1 MAIGVDSLLAV
12 LEDPAPEEN
21 WAKAEPVKG
30 DHIRVRRIGGLYYHH
45 GIYVSDDEVISF
57 AGDDDYNPVDWWDTE
72 IQATSFE
79 QFRQGGEIEVRK
91 YTEKEAES
99 LCDVDDTIAFARA
112 CLGNKDYDL
121 LFHNCEHFAN
131 ACKLGVYRSQQTENL
146 HLGDA
151 LTKAIQCLWDEDAR
165 RQWFTEAW
173 EDLKAQVQDKL
184 RRDKEKEDKDEG
196 EGD

>member
-1 MAIGVDSLLAV
+1 MAIDVDSLLAV
-12 LEDPAPEEN
+12 LEDPAPEEY
-21 WAKAEPVKG
+21 WRKGEPSMG

-57 AGDDDYNPVDWWDTE
+57 AGDDDYNPIDWWDTE

-79 QFRQGGEIEVRK
+79 QFRQGGEIEVRQ
-91 YTEKEAES
+91 YTKEEAEN

-131 ACKLGVYRSQQTENL
+131 ACKLGVYRSQQTEQL
-146 HLGDA
+146 LLGDA
-151 LTKAIQCLWDEDAR
+151 LKKAVQCLWDEEAR
-165 RQWFTEAW
+165 QQWLSEAW
-173 EDLKAQVQDKL
+173 QDLKAQVQDKL
-184 RRDKEKEDKDEG
+184 RRDKEKEDDQ
-196 EGD
+196 

>member
-99 LCDVDDTIAFARA
+99 FVTSTIR
-112 CLGNKDYDL
+112 LPL
-121 LFHNCEHFAN
+121 LEPVWATRTTTCYSIIVSTLPMPVSSVSTA
-131 ACKLGVYRSQQTENL
+131 AS
-146 HLGDA
+146 
-151 LTKAIQCLWDEDAR
+151 R
-165 RQWFTEAW
+165 RRTFSLAMP
-173 EDLKAQVQDKL
+173 
-184 RRDKEKEDKDEG
+184 
-196 EGD
+196 

>member
-1 MAIGVDSLLAV
+1 M
-12 LEDPAPEEN
+12 
-21 WAKAEPVKG
+21 
-30 DHIRVRRIGGLYYHH
+30 
-45 GIYVSDDEVISF
+45 
-57 AGDDDYNPVDWWDTE
+57 
-72 IQATSFE
+72 
-79 QFRQGGEIEVRK
+79 
-91 YTEKEAES
+91 
-99 LCDVDDTIAFARA
+99 
-112 CLGNKDYDL
+112 GNKDYDL

-146 HLGDA
+146 LLGDA